1 MAEEERGNPRL
12 NVPSPD
18 PSELTTAALRD
29 AVANLRALMASDIRT
44 LEIRLDGIDKATE
57 VFNENLTRVPTDI
70 DREIQHLKEL
80 HESRFAAVEMQF
92 AERGQR
98 TIEAIA
104 NARTALESALQFS
117 KEAAGAREIAN
128 AAAIG
133 KSEHAFTKQIDAI
146 TGLRVADMH
155 AMEGKI
161 EDLKGRLDR
170 TEGRF
175 MGGQETKTERRL
187 DTGSIVGII
196 SAGVAVGMAIV
207 TLVGAFAA
215 HTPAPS
221 VAVAPA
227 PYVIQATPSAPSR

>member
-1 MAEEERGNPRL
+1 MERGNPPL
-12 NVPSPD
+12 NLPSPD
-18 PSELTTAALRD
+18 PSVLTTQQLHAAID
-29 AVANLRALMASDIRT
+29 NLRALLTADIRSVET
-44 LEIRLDGIDKATE
+44 RLDAIDKATE
-57 VFNENLTRVPTDI
+57 IFSDNLTRVPTDT
-70 DREIQHLKEL
+70 DRQIQHLKEL
-80 HESRFAAVEMQF
+80 HETRFKAVEMQF

-98 TIEAIA
+98 TIEAIT
-104 NARTALESALQFS
+104 NARTALESALSFS
-117 KEAAGAREIAN
+117 KDAADAREIAN
-128 AAAIG
+128 ATAIS

-155 AMEGKI
+155 AMDGKI
-161 EDLKGRLDR
+161 EDLKSRLDR

-207 TLVGAFAA
+207 TLFGGFAA

-221 VAVAPA
+221 IAVAPA
-227 PYVIQATPSAPSR
+227 PYVLQAPPAAPTR